1 MSATA
6 ITIKPNNH
14 RIYQCPQDKK
24 IELLKKIIEQNSSE
38 DILVVC
44 SSEVDSLKEKLSE
57 QNIKVVED
65 REVVKDKTITSDFLI
80 SYDMPIEAIVYVE
93 RLGRARQKAIM
104 LLDESEQKALHS
116 IEMLLGRAI
125 KQEKIEGFEYPQK
138 AKPLAKRTVIKK
150 LSAQEIK
157 EVAKKRYESSTRE
170 KPTYD
175 KENSDKDESRK
186 PKRDFRDKPKKD
198 DKYAKKRPAP
208 KVTGKKISIK
218 ARKVKED

>member
-1 MSATA
+1 MSASRV
-6 ITIKPNNH
+6 TIKPNNH
-14 RIYQCPQDKK
+14 RIYQAPHAKK
-24 IELLKKIIEQNSSE
+24 VELLKKIIEQNSSE

-44 SSEVDSLKEKLSE
+44 SSEVDSLKEKLSDE
-57 QNIKVVED
+57 NITIVED
-65 REVVKDKTITSDFLI
+65 RELVKDKTITSDFLI

-93 RLGRARQKAIM
+93 RLGRAKEKAVM

-125 KQEKIEGFEYPQK
+125 KQEVIEGFEYPQK
-138 AKPLAKRTVIKK
+138 AKPLTKNPARKK
-150 LSAQEIK
+150 LTKEEIQEI
-157 EVAKKRYESSTRE
+157 AKKRYENSTRPREDFDAE
-170 KPTYD
+170 K
-175 KENSDKDESRK
+175 SDNEESRK